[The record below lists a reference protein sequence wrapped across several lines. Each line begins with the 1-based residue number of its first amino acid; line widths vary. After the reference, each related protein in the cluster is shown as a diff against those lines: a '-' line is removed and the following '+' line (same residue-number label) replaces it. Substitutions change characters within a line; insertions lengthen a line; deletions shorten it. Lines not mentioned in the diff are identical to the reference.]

1 MIDESGLTN
10 LIVVVQACYSGS
22 FVDNLA
28 APDRM
33 IVTAAAADRTS
44 FGCASENFW
53 TEFGRVYF
61 DKALRDTGD
70 FRLAFDRAREAIE
83 RREKDE
89 GLTASNPQIAI
100 GTKMGAFLDGF
111 HPDQS

>member
-33 IVTAAAADRTS
+33 VITAAAADRTS
-44 FGCASENFW
+44 FGCATENFW

-70 FRLAFDRAREAIE
+70 FRLAFDTAKEAIV
-83 RREKDE
+83 RREKDK
-89 GLTASNPQIAI
+89 GLTPSNPQIAI

>member
-33 IVTAAAADRTS
+33 VITAAAADRTS
-44 FGCASENFW
+44 FGCASENSGLNSAAPIS
-53 TEFGRVYF
+53 TRRCATPAIS
-61 DKALRDTGD
+61 ALPSTRQ
-70 FRLAFDRAREAIE
+70 
-83 RREKDE
+83 RRRSYGAKR
-89 GLTASNPQIAI
+89 
-100 GTKMGAFLDGF
+100 TKG
-111 HPDQS
+111 